1 MQEAL
6 LWLSPRLAV
15 RSAGQAASAQGGQ
28 KVLWA
33 RPSAAAHAFA
43 LVKMNDTPPADTH
56 QPELFAANQRK
67 QPRVAPLLG
76 ETRVVKVRLQRRA
89 EGISMFWLFSFLS
102 RFSRLR
108 LQTPSHPVSL
118 SSGVS
123 DSNVKPPLI
132 HYSVVSD
139 NENVFFSVKLRH
151 LASQKRKCVS
161 VIKCIVFQVL

>member
-1 MQEAL
+1 VQEAL

-89 EGISMFWLFSFLS
+89 EGISMFWLF
-102 RFSRLR
+102 
-108 LQTPSHPVSL
+108 
-118 SSGVS
+118 
-123 DSNVKPPLI
+123 
-132 HYSVVSD
+132 
-139 NENVFFSVKLRH
+139 FFSFALLSVAVTDAFAPGFTFLWGKRFQCETTAYTLFGSLR
-151 LASQKRKCVS
+151 
-161 VIKCIVFQVL
+161 